1 MNPTRHVATA
11 AAGQPPLRGVL
22 AFQAPPFKAARRGAI
37 KCGSERVANNNNN
50 SRNPS
55 TTQTKM
61 MMPGRS
67 NLSFVVNVTDRPAAA
82 RRAEGEKTMTM
93 IKLTAQ
99 VCTHEAHRCRDLA
112 LNPRLPSHGLLLHA
126 MAETWEGMA
135 VELSRLDNLVLHVSA
150 K

>member
-1 MNPTRHVATA
+1 
-11 AAGQPPLRGVL
+11 
-22 AFQAPPFKAARRGAI
+22 
-37 KCGSERVANNNNN
+37 
-50 SRNPS
+50 
-55 TTQTKM
+55 
-61 MMPGRS
+61 
-67 NLSFVVNVTDRPAAA
+67 
-82 RRAEGEKTMTM
+82 M
-93 IKLTAQ
+93 IKLTEQ